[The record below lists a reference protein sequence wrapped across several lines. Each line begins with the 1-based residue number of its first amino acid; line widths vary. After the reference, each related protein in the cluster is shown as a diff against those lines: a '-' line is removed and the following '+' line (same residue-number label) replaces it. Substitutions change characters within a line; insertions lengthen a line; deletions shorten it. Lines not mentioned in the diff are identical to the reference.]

1 MTSSIINFIVEK
13 YLSNIVEINPEKTKS
28 SLWSGTFEMNNL
40 KIKKPSFS
48 GRFFVLS
55 EYKKQTKKPSKEGF

>member
-28 SLWSGTFEMNNL
+28 SLWSGTFEMSNL
-40 KIKKPSFS
+40 KIKREIFETIEI
-48 GRFFVLS
+48 GRAHV
-55 EYKKQTKKPSKEGF
+55 